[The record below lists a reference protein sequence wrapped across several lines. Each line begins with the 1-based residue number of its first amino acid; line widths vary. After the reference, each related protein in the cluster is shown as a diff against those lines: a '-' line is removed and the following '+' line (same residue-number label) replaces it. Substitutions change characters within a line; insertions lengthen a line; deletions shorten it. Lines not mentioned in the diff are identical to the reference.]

1 VTTNLAAPS
10 GWNYG
15 RAMTDPDPQLKAR
28 QRAIWASGDFP
39 KVALETIPQ
48 VGPEL
53 VRAAGVGPGLRVL
66 DVAAGSGATSIPA
79 AAAGADVVA
88 SDLTPELLA
97 AGRARAE
104 SLGLA
109 LEWVEADAEDLP
121 FDDAS
126 FDLVLS
132 SFGAIF
138 APRHQV
144 VADELVR
151 VCRPGGTIAM
161 ANWTPTGWVGQ
172 FFLTM
177 VPFLPPPAPGFQPPV
192 LWGTEEHVRA
202 LFGDRVSSLATSVRA
217 EVLDR
222 FATPDDL
229 VDYYRE
235 NFGPTISAYAS
246 LADDPARLA
255 ELDAAFRGFVART
268 NLAAPGE
275 GTRYDMEYLLVTA
288 VRA

>member
-1 VTTNLAAPS
+1 MSTH
-10 GWNYG
+10 
-15 RAMTDPDPQLKAR
+15 DQELKAR
-28 QRAIWASGDFP
+28 QRAMWATGDFP
-39 KVALETIPQ
+39 KVALDTIPS
-48 VGPEL
+48 VGPAL
-53 VRAAGVGPGLRVL
+53 VAAAGVGPGQRVL

-97 AGRARAE
+97 AGRARAR

-121 FDDAS
+121 FEDAS
-126 FDLVLS
+126 FDVVLS
-132 SFGAIF
+132 SFGAMF

-161 ANWTPTGWVGQ
+161 ANWTPGGWAGQ
-172 FFLTM
+172 FFATM
-177 VPFLPPPAPGFQPPV
+177 APFVPPPAPGFQPPV
-192 LWGTEEHVRA
+192 LWGSEEHVRA
-202 LFGDRVSSLATSVRA
+202 LFADRVSSLSTSVQIQ
-217 EVLDR
+217 VLDR

-235 NFGPTISAYAS
+235 HFGPTITAYAA

-255 ELDAAFRGFVART
+255 ELDAAFRGFAARS
-268 NLAAPGE
+268 NLAAPGA

>member
-1 VTTNLAAPS
+1 VTTNLAVPS

-15 RAMTDPDPQLKAR
+15 RAMTDLDPELKAR
-28 QRAIWASGDFP
+28 TRAVWASGDFP
-39 KVALETIPQ
+39 KVALDTIPE

-53 VRAAGVGPGLRVL
+53 ARAAGVGPGLRVL

-79 AAAGADVVA
+79 AAAGASVVA

-104 SLGLA
+104 SLGLS
-109 LEWVEADAEDLP
+109 LEWVEADAEALP

-126 FDLVLS
+126 FDVVLS

-144 VADELVR
+144 VADELLR
-151 VCRPGGTIAM
+151 VCRPGGTIGM

-177 VPFLPPPAPGFQPPV
+177 VPFLPPPPPGFQPPV
-192 LWGTEEHVRA
+192 LWGMEDHVRA
-202 LFGDRVSSLATSVRA
+202 LFGDRVSSLSAEVRTQ
-217 EVLDR
+217 VLDR

-229 VDYYRE
+229 VDYYRA
-235 NFGPTISAYAS
+235 NFGPTISVYAS
-246 LADDPARLA
+246 VADDPARAA
-255 ELDAAFRGFVART
+255 ELDAAFRGFAART
-268 NLAAPGE
+268 NTAADGS
-275 GTRYDMEYLLVTA
+275 GTRYEMEYLLVTA